1 MQLTDKY
8 RKIDYGKL
16 IYLERIRKRMT
27 QDQLSRGICS
37 VPYLSKLEN
46 QRINEPNPE
55 TISLLLKK
63 LAIDYTSQTSLVSET
78 IADLEQWYSSITS
91 KNMQDIEN
99 IYIKLEQLQLNRYP
113 DLNIWFKL
121 ISIRYFIYQK
131 DGKSAEKI
139 KQELAGTLDKLDSYQ
154 KFYYL
159 YFSGLIDCL
168 NKAYTEGLCKLH
180 DAEKIA
186 NDHSVNDPELLY
198 HLALTYSHI
207 NNSSLAIYYSQSA
220 KRFFDQNMNIHRGLD
235 CQVILGINF
244 LRIKRY
250 DNAEQVFRDI
260 LRISQSI
267 NDPKLPGKTYHN
279 LGFLYAEKEDFTTAL
294 SYYHKA
300 LDLKEVY
307 SDSYCSTVLR
317 IIHVHQKLGEVE
329 AALEWIDQVIEK
341 GCLDGSDII
350 IQFQLK
356 RLELLGEDT
365 VYYEYI
371 KDTAL
376 PYFLKI
382 NNQKSVK
389 LYAQKAALYYEDNFY
404 YKKANHYYKLILN
417 QGGEIS

>member
-27 QDQLSRGICS
+27 QTQLSHGICS

-46 QRINEPNPE
+46 QRIHEPNQE
-55 TISLLLKK
+55 TISLLLEK
-63 LAIDYTSQTSLVSET
+63 LAIDYNSQTSLVSET
-78 IADLEQWYSSITS
+78 LADMEQWYSSITS
-91 KNMQDIEN
+91 KNKQAIEA
-99 IYIKLEQLQLNRYP
+99 IYHKLEELPLSRYP
-113 DLNIWFKL
+113 DLNIWFRL
-121 ISIRYFIYQK
+121 LSIRYFVYKK
-131 DGKSAEKI
+131 DRKIAEKI
-139 KQELAGTLDKLDSYQ
+139 KHDLAKTLNKFDSYQ

-168 NKAYTEGLCKLH
+168 NKEYTEGLCKLH
-180 DAEKIA
+180 KAEETA
-186 NDHSVNDPELLY
+186 TEQSVQEAELLY

-207 NNSSLAIYYSQSA
+207 SNSSLAIYYSQSA
-220 KRFFDQNMNIHRGLD
+220 KRFFDQSMNIHRGLD

-250 DNAEQVFRDI
+250 ANAEQVFKDI

-279 LGFLYAEKEDFTTAL
+279 LGFLYEEKDDLKTAL
-294 SYYHKA
+294 SYYQKA
-300 LDLKEVY
+300 LNLKEVY
-307 SDSYCSTVLR
+307 RDSYFSTVLR
-317 IIHVHQKLGEVE
+317 IIHVHQKLGDVE
-329 AALEWIDQVIEK
+329 AALDWIDQVSEMGK
-341 GCLDGSDII
+341 PEENDIM
-350 IQFQLK
+350 IQIKLK
-356 RLELLGEDT
+356 RLELLGEDAA
-365 VYYEYI
+365 YYEYI

-376 PYFLKI
+376 PYFMKI
-382 NNQKSVK
+382 NNKKSVK
-389 LYAQKAALYYEDNFY
+389 VYAQKAALYYEDNFH